1 MLKRYEERVS
11 QYKINRMFLQNQKTG
26 YQQMDGMRNVN
37 NEKPNAQESKQSWST
52 IWDNE
57 KQYERNADG

>member
-11 QYKINRMFLQNQKTG
+11 QYKINRMFLQNQKNG

-37 NEKPNAQESKQSWST
+37 NEKPNAQESKQSWSA

-57 KQYERNADG
+57 KQHERNADG

>member
-57 KQYERNADG
+57 KQHERNADG